1 VTPALSCS
9 MGHAAAQRGHFSP
22 ATTPPNVRRTHACVI
37 MAWGSLVPP
46 AAQTGRLIV
55 YHVTPALSCREVYA
69 AARRDLLSPVT
80 MPLNVLKKCALAL
93 TAKAS
98 WETSVQLM
106 GRSVV
111 NHVTPALSCSMGH
124 AAAQRDIFWPMT
136 VTRRVFRIFA
146 CAIMA
151 KASLG
156 TYVLPMETVVV
167 LHVTLLLL
175 CTMGPAAARRV
186 NL

>member
-1 VTPALSCS
+1 V
-9 MGHAAAQRGHFSP
+9 H
-22 ATTPPNVRRTHACVI
+22 
-37 MAWGSLVPP
+37 
-46 AAQTGRLIV
+46 
-55 YHVTPALSCREVYA
+55 HVTPALSCREAHAVA
-69 AARRDLLSPVT
+69 QRDLLSPAT
-80 MPLNVLKKCALAL
+80 MPLSVLKMSALAL

-106 GRSVV
+106 GSSVV
-111 NHVTPALSCSMGH
+111 NHVIMALSCSMGH

-146 CAIMA
+146 CAIMV

-156 TYVLPMETVVV
+156 TYVLPMETVVA
-167 LHVTLLLL
+167 LHVPLLLL